1 MKYGD
6 ILICLNDY
14 IHSGTLFIKNE
25 KYVISSLFLDSKEY
39 ITIRVNNNLKGYEE
53 HFVFSLNDSDF
64 YNNFISLKEYRKMK
78 LDKLNNLNEK

>member
-39 ITIRVNNNLKGYEE
+39 SGK
-53 HFVFSLNDSDF
+53 
-64 YNNFISLKEYRKMK
+64 
-78 LDKLNNLNEK
+78 